1 MAWVKYYASEA
12 RKQVL
17 GVSQSEKRG
26 YSTLHATATTKDTK
40 VHEGKLGSFV
50 SFVSFVVDAFRCCQS
65 RRGNSLV
72 SLSDNKDGM
81 V

>member
-26 YSTLHATATTKDTK
+26 YSTLHARAKNHKGHKGTRRKA
-40 VHEGKLGSFV
+40 GFLLCP
-50 SFVSFVVDAFRCCQS
+50 FVSFVVDAFPVLLISARE
-65 RRGNSLV
+65 
-72 SLSDNKDGM
+72 
-81 V
+81 